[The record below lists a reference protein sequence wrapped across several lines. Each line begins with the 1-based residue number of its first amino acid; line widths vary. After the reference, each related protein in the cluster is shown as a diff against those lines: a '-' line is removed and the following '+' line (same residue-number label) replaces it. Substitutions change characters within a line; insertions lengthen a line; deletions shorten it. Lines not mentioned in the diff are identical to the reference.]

1 VKSIEQIHEELNIW
15 HFPHHPWE
23 VTIGNMHL
31 AFNPKTLIM
40 TWIVMIIIAVF
51 WVWATRNMEMKKPS
65 KKQLLAEEIFNFLR
79 GLVNENLD
87 PHKGASIMTLI
98 FALFIFLLFSNLW
111 GLVPTMMSPTAD
123 LNTTAGLAVMVFIL
137 VQILGFRYRGGGYV
151 KYYLHPYPFFLPLTV
166 VEELA
171 KPVTLAFRLYG
182 NIFAGEV
189 LMAVL
194 LSLIGLKTF
203 YFLGFLPHV
212 IWLAFSIFVGCIQ
225 AFIFTMLTIAYT
237 ARAVAEEEH

>member
-137 VQILGFRYRGGGYV
+137 VQILGFRYRGG
-151 KYYLHPYPFFLPLTV
+151 
-166 VEELA
+166 
-171 KPVTLAFRLYG
+171 VT
-182 NIFAGEV
+182 
-189 LMAVL
+189 
-194 LSLIGLKTF
+194 
-203 YFLGFLPHV
+203 
-212 IWLAFSIFVGCIQ
+212 
-225 AFIFTMLTIAYT
+225 
-237 ARAVAEEEH
+237 